1 MILHKNL
8 SDIQI
13 PIDTDVSLYNLVRK
27 ELHQSPSPRE
37 PRVNELKFPDKF
49 LRSYQNNEV
58 VFREGDVGH
67 QMYVIHAGRVNLTK
81 TVDGK
86 ELFLKSL
93 GTGEIF
99 GEMALIDHLPRSASV
114 IAAENDTHLLEIDH
128 ALFVYLVG
136 QQPAFALIVLKAM
149 SHRLR
154 SQGLPGIPDTS
165 GAAPTSAVTA
175 TSEQSDKGNGV
186 THLKENIFQFR
197 GKCMSYLIKGAK
209 KNLLIDTGL
218 PWEQE
223 LLIAQL
229 AEIGLTKEDVQI
241 VVLTHEHLDHIGCV
255 PLFSPRTIIAAHSM
269 AANKIGLQDEFVLM
283 SKAFH
288 LNVEEYHIDFHL
300 HHGTTID
307 LGGVTLQVLH
317 TPGHSSGSICL
328 YEANRQILFTGDT
341 IFAKG
346 ILGGIFPSG
355 SISDYALTLR
365 QLNTL
370 RIMELYPG
378 HGRISTTP
386 EEDLARAIKGAVSLV
401 HDTRSLFSVLDS
413 QDEFAQVSRA
423 ISAYSKRV

>member
-1 MILHKNL
+1 
-8 SDIQI
+8 
-13 PIDTDVSLYNLVRK
+13 
-27 ELHQSPSPRE
+27 
-37 PRVNELKFPDKF
+37 VNELNFPDKF
-49 LRSYQNNEV
+49 LRSYQKDDV
-58 VFREGDVGH
+58 VFCEGDTGS
-67 QMYVIHAGRVNLTK
+67 QMYVVYAGSVNLTR
-81 TVDGK
+81 TIDGRQQ
-86 ELFLKSL
+86 FLKSL
-93 GTGEIF
+93 GKGEIF

-154 SQGLPGIPDTS
+154 SQGLPGIPDR
-165 GAAPTSAVTA
+165 SADAEPVVTVTA
-175 TSEQSDKGNGV
+175 SSVQPDKGSGV
-186 THLKENIFQFR
+186 TQLKDNIFQFR

-223 LLIAQL
+223 LLTAQL
-229 AEIGLTKEDVQI
+229 AETGLTKAAVHI
-241 VVLTHEHLDHIGCV
+241 IVLTHEHLDHIGCV
-255 PLFSPRTIIAAHSM
+255 PFFSPATIIAAHSM

-288 LNVEEYHIDFHL
+288 LNVDEYHIDFHL

-307 LGGVTLQVLH
+307 LGGTALQVLH

-328 YEANRQILFTGDT
+328 YEAGQQILFTGDT
-341 IFAKG
+341 IFANG

-365 QLNTL
+365 QLSTL
-370 RIMELYPG
+370 RIKELYPG
-378 HGRISTTP
+378 HGRISTNP
-386 EEDLARAIKGAVSLV
+386 EEDFARAIKGAVSLV

-413 QDEFAQVSRA
+413 QDEFAQVAKA

>member
-1 MILHKNL
+1 M
-8 SDIQI
+8 
-13 PIDTDVSLYNLVRK
+13 
-27 ELHQSPSPRE
+27 
-37 PRVNELKFPDKF
+37 NELSFPDKF
-49 LRSYQNNEV
+49 LRIYQKDEV
-58 VFREGDVGH
+58 VFREGDAGS
-67 QMYVIHAGRVNLTK
+67 QMYVVYSGQVHLTRAVNGVET
-81 TVDGK
+81 
-86 ELFLKSL
+86 FLKSL
-93 GTGEIF
+93 GEGEIF

-114 IAAENDTHLLEIDH
+114 IATKNDTRLLEIDH

-154 SQGLPGIPDTS
+154 SHGLPGIPDTGRVAGS
-165 GAAPTSAVTA
+165 SPDVTS
-175 TSEQSDKGNGV
+175 TSSQTDRDNGV
-186 THLKENIFQFR
+186 TQLKENIFQFR
-197 GKCMSYLIKGAK
+197 GKCMSYLVRGAK

-223 LLIAQL
+223 LLAAQL
-229 AEIGLTKEDVQI
+229 ADVGLTKDDIHI

-255 PLFSPRTIIAAHSM
+255 PFFSPRTVIAAHSM

-283 SKAFH
+283 SKSFH

-307 LGGVTLQVLH
+307 LGNLTLQVLH

-341 IFAKG
+341 IFANG

-365 QLNTL
+365 QLSTL
-370 RIMELYPG
+370 RIKELYPG

-386 EEDLARAIKGAVSLV
+386 DEDFAKATKGAISLV

-413 QDEFAQVSRA
+413 QDEFAQVAKA
-423 ISAYSKRV
+423 ISAYSKRL